1 MLKSKD
7 SDEKRTLRDEG
18 LYSEEIDDDH
28 DNSTKTPEKQ
38 VFLSPNLIQRG
49 FNFDGNRNSSI

>member
-28 DNSTKTPEKQ
+28 DNSTKTPESR
-38 VFLSPNLIQRG
+38 F
-49 FNFDGNRNSSI
+49 SSLQI